1 MNPAVVSISAAS
13 SQKLSPHFFKPRH
26 TAAMELKTKNYE
38 TFTVGKAEFQGAA
51 NARPALPGDIVYF
64 DGNKVADIMNRAE
77 HSGLVGVLEMGSQT
91 RYGFTSRGAPLY
103 LFTPW
108 NEAYPPFYVATTN
121 TEYTKNVLAVVD
133 FENWLPIMNCPR
145 GSCRRII
152 GECGTLEAESEALLL
167 HVSPKPWRKQPPLAP
182 PRAPLSLTVVNPT
195 NRGVTFHVDP
205 EGCRDIDDAITIR
218 KLAPAS
224 YDIRIHITDV
234 GSYILENRWLLEA
247 ANRGQTIYKNGRVV
261 AGMFPPSVEEQLSLL
276 PFHKR
281 RSITMSFKFNDGD
294 IDHIKWTQEVIE
306 ITESYTYETVKD
318 SDHAFILK
326 DVASTLARHDLDDPH
341 DWIAQLML
349 FYNKEAAAILKT
361 GAIGIL
367 RRHSPPD
374 MDRLARMEGID
385 GVPLFIA
392 YSAGEYCAASEKN
405 TTHWGVSGEYCHASS
420 PIRRWADCVNQLALL
435 ELVFG
440 CPPIYAHSTDTAK
453 LNRLAKAARAYERDT
468 QFIEMILDPGKRQE
482 AVRGVVIQ
490 LNEGNVRVWVDA
502 WKRIIKAVMPTDG
515 WSFPIKDGDVVEARI
530 FYDANRRN
538 WKRKIVFSLSLVADK
553 IEEVDDDMGR
563 CENEFQRMLN
573 VTSI

>member
-1 MNPAVVSISAAS
+1 
-13 SQKLSPHFFKPRH
+13 
-26 TAAMELKTKNYE
+26 MELKTKNYE
-38 TFTVGKAEFQGAA
+38 TFTVGKTEFQGAA
-51 NARPALPGDIVYF
+51 NARPALPGDTVYF
-64 DGNKVADIMNRAE
+64 DGNRVVDVMNRAD
-77 HSGLVGVLEMGSQT
+77 HTGIIGVLEMGSNT

-152 GECGTLEAESEALLL
+152 GECGVLAAESEALLY
-167 HVSPKPWRKQPPLAP
+167 HVSPKPWRKQLPPLAP
-182 PRAPLSLTVVNPT
+182 PRAPLNLTVISAA

-224 YDIRIHITDV
+224 YDIRIHIADV
-234 GSYILENRWLLEA
+234 ASYILGNRWLLEA
-247 ANRGQTIYKNGRVV
+247 ANRGQTIYKNGRVA

-294 IDHIKWTQEVIE
+294 IDHIRWVQEEIE
-306 ITESYTYETVKD
+306 VTESYTYETVKE

-326 DVASTLARHDLDDPH
+326 DVASTLARHELDDPH

-349 FYNKEAAAILKT
+349 FYNKQAAAILKN
-361 GAIGIL
+361 GGIGIL
-367 RRHSPPD
+367 RRHSAPD
-374 MDRLARMEGID
+374 MDRMARLEGIE

-392 YSAGEYCAASEKN
+392 YSAGEYCAASEEN
-405 TTHWGVSGEYCHASS
+405 TIHWGISDGQYCHASS

-435 ELVFG
+435 ELSFG
-440 CPPIYAHSTDTAK
+440 CPPIYAHTTDPAQ
-453 LNRLAKAARAYERDT
+453 LNRTAKAARAYERDT
-468 QFIEMILDPGKRQE
+468 HFIEMILDPVKRQE
-482 AVRGVVIQ
+482 VVSGVVIQ
-490 LNEGNVRVWVDA
+490 LNERDVRVWVDA
-502 WKRIIKAVMPTDG
+502 WKRIIKVVKPTDG
-515 WSFPIKDGDVVEARI
+515 WSFPVKDGVVVE
-530 FYDANRRN
+530 
-538 WKRKIVFSLSLVADK
+538 V
-553 IEEVDDDMGR
+553 
-563 CENEFQRMLN
+563 
-573 VTSI
+573 SILCSD